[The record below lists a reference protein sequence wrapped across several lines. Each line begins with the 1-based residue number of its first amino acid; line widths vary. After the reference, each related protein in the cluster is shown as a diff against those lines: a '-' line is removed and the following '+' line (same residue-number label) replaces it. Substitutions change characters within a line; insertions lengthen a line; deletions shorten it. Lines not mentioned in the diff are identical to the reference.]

1 MKVVIG
7 VGANLGD
14 RRATIAEAVRRLV
27 ALPGV
32 TSHRVSSAWET
43 APVGGPPQPNFMN
56 GAVMLTFEP
65 AKSVR
70 SIVSALLAIEA
81 ELGRVRGEQR
91 NEPRTLDLDLL
102 WTDAQPSDHPD
113 ATVPHPRLHER
124 PFALAPLLEVCPDA
138 RDSAGILYRDHLA
151 GLDSSDIRRL
161 PEKLG

>member
-7 VGANLGD
+7 IGANLGD
-14 RRATIAEAVRRLV
+14 RRATIADAVKRLIE
-27 ALPGV
+27 LPGV
-32 TSHRVSSAWET
+32 TDHRVSSAWET
-43 APVGGPPQPNFMN
+43 APVGGPPQPHFMN
-56 GAVMLTFEP
+56 GAVLLTLDP
-65 AKSVR
+65 PRSVR

-81 ELGRVRGEQR
+81 ELGRVRSDVR

-102 WTDAQPSDHPD
+102 WTDAAPSDHPD

-138 RDSAGILYRDHLA
+138 VDPAGVPYREHLA
-151 GLDSSDIRRL
+151 ALDSSEIRRL